1 MPATKMFTKK
11 EIMKIKK
18 KKEYIEIFV
27 IRSKILDTNK
37 CYSYKEC

>member
-18 KKEYIEIFV
+18 KKRIHRNF
-27 IRSKILDTNK
+27 RHKIKNLR
-37 CYSYKEC
+37 YQ